1 MKDPLFW
8 VPVKYKL
15 PLTFVLICLVAF
27 GVGGFVV
34 TSTARDVLERQ
45 IHLRLDERA
54 AASRTVVTHHL
65 GLIARRAEDFAS
77 DGFIRTHLAA
87 IVAGDAGATGRLR
100 EHLRANKLPL
110 VAAFVDAA
118 VLDHAGRVRVTVTG
132 EVTGSTAATT
142 SFTPL
147 RAPTAD
153 RPYPA
158 FSVQTPLSRIDG
170 NERIGTLVLAVR
182 ADTWAAGM
190 QELGALPEAG
200 MRSIAIVGADGLR
213 LALAGT
219 VTPGDPI
226 AYEEAIPETG
236 WHLALAADRD
246 EVMRPIA
253 GLRARFIAIG
263 IALLS
268 VAACVIF
275 FPVRFLLAP
284 LGRIREAARRITEGD
299 FTARVSYDSGDEIGD
314 LSRAFDHM
322 AGAVEE
328 RTTALQRRER
338 EHRRE
343 RDRLDALIRTMHD
356 GLFLLEEDGTVS
368 LANEAAGPVVAALGC
383 GDGQPRGDCGG
394 LAGGDCITCLKQAN
408 HVHRTCELEIGDRVY
423 EVHVTRLPGPGP
435 HAARLCVSRDIT
447 ERIAQAEVQANQER
461 MSVLGNISA
470 VMAHELNNPLA
481 AIAMFSQMLETE
493 LDAGSS
499 ARESAGV
506 IRRNAETCKRTIRGL
521 LDTASHSPP
530 ERAPFD
536 ILELADD
543 VGRFLQP
550 IYERSDVEYRV
561 EASGDVPEAVGDEL
575 QLRQVLINLVMNAV
589 HAMRSGGRVTVS
601 VARRGAFDV
610 VEVRDTGPGIPKRLR
625 ERIFDPFFT
634 TKPPGVGTGLGLSTS
649 QRIVAAHGGRL
660 ELSSTG
666 PGGTVFRVTIPI
678 AAETAEVSD
687 VG

>member
-1 MKDPLFW
+1 

-27 GVGGFVV
+27 GIGGFVV
-34 TSTARDVLERQ
+34 TSTARDALERQ
-45 IHLRLDERA
+45 IRLRLDERA
-54 AASRTVVTHHL
+54 AAARTVVTHHL
-65 GLIARRAEDFAS
+65 GLLARRSEDFAS

-87 IVAGDAGATGRLR
+87 IVAGDQAAAGRLK

-110 VAAFVDAA
+110 VEAFVDAA
-118 VLDHAGRVRVTVTG
+118 VLDTEGTVRVTVKG
-132 EVTGSTAATT
+132 EAAGAPAEET

-147 RAPTAD
+147 QPPTAG
-153 RPYPA
+153 RSYPE
-158 FSVQTPLSRIDG
+158 FSVQTPLSSIDG
-170 NERIGTLVLAVR
+170 GRRIGTLVLAVR

-190 QELGALPEAG
+190 RELEALPEAG

-213 LALAGT
+213 IALAGT
-219 VTPGDPI
+219 VAPGDPI
-226 AYEEAIPETG
+226 SYEEGIPGTG

-253 GLRARFIAIG
+253 GLRARFLAIG
-263 IALLS
+263 LALLC

-338 EHRRE
+338 ENRRE

-368 LANEAAGPVVAALGC
+368 LANAAAQPVVEALSG
-383 GDGQPRGDCGG
+383 GDGQPRGECGG
-394 LAGGDCITCLKQAN
+394 LPGLDCIACLQQADQ
-408 HVHRTCELEIGDRVY
+408 VHRTCELEIGDRVY

-435 HAARLCVSRDIT
+435 RAARLCVSRDIT
-447 ERIAQAEVQANQER
+447 ERIAQAEIQANQER

-493 LDAGSS
+493 LEAGSS

-530 ERAPFD
+530 ERAPLD
-536 ILELADD
+536 LLELVND

-550 IYERSDVEYRV
+550 LYERADVDFVV
-561 EASGDVPEAVGDEL
+561 EASGEVPEAVGDEL

-589 HAMRSGGRVTVS
+589 HAMRGGGRVTITVS
-601 VARRGAFDV
+601 RKDAFDV
-610 VEVRDTGPGIPKRLR
+610 VEVRDTGPGIPRRLR

-666 PGGTVFRVTIPI
+666 PGGSVFRVTIPI
-678 AAETAEVSD
+678 AAETAEVND
-687 VG
+687 G